1 MKGDKRRA
9 ERAILKMQMCP
20 MDNKG
25 QSNAVIGTIITIV
38 LLFVLFLIGTMLAK
52 TQGSIRDT
60 LTVGTSEYK
69 VANESLVGMADALGD
84 NAGSVYLIAIV
95 VLIIIL
101 VMGIVFVVS
110 RIRG

>member
-1 MKGDKRRA
+1 MKGDTRKVKRA
-9 ERAILKMQMCP
+9 MAKMMP
-20 MDNKG
+20 MNNKG
-25 QSNAVIGTIITIV
+25 QGNAVTNTIITIV

-60 LTVGTSEYK
+60 LTAGTAEYD

-84 NAGSVYLIAIV
+84 NASSVYLIAIV

-110 RIRG
+110 RIRGG

>member
-1 MKGDKRRA
+1 MDKR
-9 ERAILKMQMCP
+9 
-20 MDNKG
+20 G
-25 QSNAVIGTIITIV
+25 QGGNAVTATIITIV

-60 LTVGTSEYK
+60 LTEGTSEYD
-69 VANESLVGMADALGD
+69 VANKSLVGMADALGD
-84 NAGSVYLIAIV
+84 NASSVYLIAIV

-110 RIRG
+110 RIRGG